1 MSRPRLMGL
10 MEPRRLWMVTRKKLL
25 RLAIITPLLWEGL
38 LLIGLGIFSPV
49 IAGAQT
55 SEAQVDSLTS
65 AYYLLQF
72 DMDLLQSRHDAVV
85 KADSLQMALVVQTY
99 ESRLDFEQAK
109 RKHTYLTIFVTAMMT
124 GTLAYLLRT
133 LD

>member
-1 MSRPRLMGL
+1 MSI
-10 MEPRRLWMVTRKKLL
+10 RKKLL
-25 RLAIITPLLWEGL
+25 KLAIITPLLWEGL
-38 LLIGLGIFSPV
+38 LLIGLGIFSPAIV
-49 IAGAQT
+49 AAQV
-55 SEAQVDSLTS
+55 SEAEVDSLTS

-72 DMDLLQSRHDAVV
+72 DLDLLQSRHNAVV
-85 KADSLQMALVVQTY
+85 KADSLQLALVVQTY
-99 ESRLDFEQAK
+99 ESRLDFEEAK